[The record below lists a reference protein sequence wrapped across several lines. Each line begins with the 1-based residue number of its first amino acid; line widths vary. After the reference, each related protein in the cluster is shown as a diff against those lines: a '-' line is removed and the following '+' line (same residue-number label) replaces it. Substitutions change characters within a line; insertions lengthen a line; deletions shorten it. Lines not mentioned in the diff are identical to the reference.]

1 MLRLL
6 APLKAAA
13 FPAVPLFNVFL
24 GFVIVA
30 ARAGTDTSTHASQRQ
45 AGTHRHVGLAA
56 RACTNTSMHAAQT
69 QAHTQQKPPLWRLS

>member
-13 FPAVPLFNVFL
+13 FPAVPLNVFL

-45 AGTHRHVGLAA
+45 AGTQRHVGLAA
-56 RACTNTSMHAAQT
+56 RACTNTSTHASRI
-69 QAHTQQKPPLWRLS
+69 QARTQQKPPLCRLP